1 MGVQIDGW
9 IRIVSLVPEFELGV
23 WNTWIFM
30 GPFLLV
36 ILLIMLVMMKKGG
49 PAGGSV
55 RAVQRACK
63 SKITLLVA
71 SLSKLIYFPAMI
83 YSVFLPLKLGSIW
96 FYVGLPITLLGLVGS
111 TFVLVD
117 WANTHAGEPVTRGIY
132 RYSRHP
138 MYVTG
143 VFVFLGVSIMSASWV
158 FLLLTI
164 IFGVGVTR
172 PYFVKVEEAECLGYY
187 GAAYREY
194 MNRTPRW
201 IGIPNSKEK
210 G

>member
-1 MGVQIDGW
+1 M
-9 IRIVSLVPEFELGV
+9 SLIPDFELGL
-23 WNTWIFM
+23 WNAWIFM

-36 ILLIMLVMMKKGG
+36 TLVIMLLMMKKGG

-71 SLSKLIYFPAMI
+71 SLSKLIYFPAVV

-96 FYVGLPITLLGLVGS
+96 FYVGLPITLVGLVGS
-111 TFVLVD
+111 IIVLVD
-117 WANTHAGEPVTRGIY
+117 WANTPTGEPVTRGIY
-132 RYSRHP
+132 GYSRHP

-143 VFVFLGVSIMSASWV
+143 VFVFLGVSIMSASWF
-158 FLLLTI
+158 FLSLTI

-172 PYFVKVEEAECLGYY
+172 PYFVKVEEAECLGHY

-201 IGIPNSKEK
+201 IGIPKSRKSD
-210 G
+210 

>member
-1 MGVQIDGW
+1 M
-9 IRIVSLVPEFELGV
+9 SLIPAFELGL
-23 WNTWIFM
+23 WNAWIFM
-30 GPFLLV
+30 GPFLLLT
-36 ILLIMLVMMKKGG
+36 LLIMLLMMKKGG
-49 PAGGSV
+49 PDGSV

-71 SLSKLIYFPAMI
+71 SLSKLIYFPALI

-96 FYVGLPITLLGLVGS
+96 FYVGFPITLIGLAGS
-111 TFVLVD
+111 IIVLVD
-117 WANTHAGEPVTRGIY
+117 WANTPAGEPVTRGIY

-143 VFVFLGVSIMSASWV
+143 FFVFLGVSIMSASWV

-172 PYFVKVEEAECLGYY
+172 PYFVKVEEAECLGHY

-194 MNRTPRW
+194 INRTPRW
-201 IGIPNSKEK
+201 IGIPKSRKSD
-210 G
+210 